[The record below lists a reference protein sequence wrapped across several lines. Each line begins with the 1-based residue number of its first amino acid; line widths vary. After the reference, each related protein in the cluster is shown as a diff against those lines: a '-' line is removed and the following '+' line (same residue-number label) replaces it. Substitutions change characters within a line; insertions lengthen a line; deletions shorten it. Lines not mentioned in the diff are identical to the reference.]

1 MFLSFLV
8 CFSVLGILY
17 KSDQSN
23 GHSQK
28 NTDILAYSKFSINF
42 MNFWLNQ
49 KTSKVYITTEM
60 FYLAVLFTLGC
71 LHYFYVIVKWNWDCF
86 KMLKPR
92 AREYGSHTHKRKK
105 KSIICK
111 EIFSGDLFSRR
122 AQCWMWFVYWQ
133 SPTMVQWTSKYH
145 KSNESFPF

>member
-105 KSIICK
+105 KHNMQGDILRRPVQQKGTVLDVICLLT
-111 EIFSGDLFSRR
+111 I
-122 AQCWMWFVYWQ
+122 
-133 SPTMVQWTSKYH
+133 
-145 KSNESFPF
+145 SNNGAMNQQIPQK